1 MMNSLREINFVAGID
16 YSLTSPAICV
26 AKIIDNEIKFENCK
40 FHFLKQ
46 NKSHKSLGEV
56 FLAYDYPEYE
66 DDIERFSKLASWTI
80 ECIRWFDGRVSKV
93 YLEDYAFAATGRVFN
108 IGENMGILKKQL
120 REAGFKYVTI
130 PPTVIKKHA
139 TGKGNANKELMYETF
154 LSESHVDLQSQL
166 SPKSTKISNPVS
178 DIVDSFYIC
187 RTGFHLKE
195 QLCKPPKSKTLT

>member
-1 MMNSLREINFVAGID
+1 MMNSLRKTRYVAGID

-46 NKSHKSLGEV
+46 NKSHKSLGKI
-56 FLAYDYPEYE
+56 FAYDYPEYTDE
-66 DDIERFSKLASWTI
+66 IDRFSKLASWTI
-80 ECIRWFDGRVSKV
+80 ECIRWFDGRVDRV

-108 IGENMGILKKQL
+108 IGENTGILKKQL
-120 REAGFKYVTI
+120 KEARFKYVTI

-154 LSESHVDLQSQL
+154 LSESHVDLKSQL

-187 RTGFHLKE
+187 KTGFHLKE
-195 QLCKPPKSKTLT
+195 QLCNSPKSKTLI

>member
-1 MMNSLREINFVAGID
+1 MTNFLKKIEFVAGID
-16 YSLTSPAICV
+16 YSLTSPAVCV
-26 AKIIDNEIKFENCK
+26 AEIIDNEIKFENCK

-46 NKSHKSLGEV
+46 NKSHKSLGKI
-56 FLAYDYPEYE
+56 FAYDYPEYT
-66 DDIERFSKLASWTI
+66 DDIDRFSKLASWTI
-80 ECIRWFDGRVSKV
+80 ECIRWFDGRVDRV

-108 IGENMGILKKQL
+108 IGENTGILKKQL
-120 REAGFKYVTI
+120 KEAGFKYVTI

-154 LSESHVDLQSQL
+154 LSESHVDLKSQL

-187 RTGFHLKE
+187 KTGFHLKE
-195 QLCKPPKSKTLT
+195 QLCEPPMSKTLI

>member
-1 MMNSLREINFVAGID
+1 MMNSLRKIRYVAGID

-56 FLAYDYPEYE
+56 FLAHEYPEYT
-66 DDIERFSKLASWTI
+66 DDIDRFTKLADWTI
-80 ECIRWFDGRVSKV
+80 ECIRWFDNRASHV

-108 IGENMGILKKQL
+108 IGENTGILKQQL
-120 REAGFKYVTI
+120 KTNRFRYTTI

-154 LSESHVDLQSQL
+154 LSESHVDLKSQL

-187 RTGFHLKE
+187 KTGFHLKE
-195 QLCKPPKSKTLT
+195 QLCNSPKSKTLI

>member
-1 MMNSLREINFVAGID
+1 MKKKYEYVAGID
-16 YSLTSPAICV
+16 YSLTSPAICI
-26 AKIIDNEIKFENCK
+26 AEIINSCVVFENCK
-40 FHFLKQ
+40 FHYLKQ
-46 NKSHKSLGEV
+46 NKSQGS
-56 FLAYDYPEYE
+56 FDNILAYEYPEYT
-66 DDIERFSKLASWTI
+66 DDIERFTKLADWTI
-80 ECIRWFDGRVSKV
+80 ECIRWFDNRASHV

-120 REAGFKYVTI
+120 KEDGFKYTTI

-154 LSESHVDLQSQL
+154 LSESHVDLKSQL

-187 RTGFHLKE
+187 KTGFHLKE
-195 QLCKPPKSKTLT
+195 QLCEPSKTLI

>member
-1 MMNSLREINFVAGID
+1 MMNSLKKINFVAGID
-16 YSLTSPAICV
+16 YSLTSPAVCV

-120 REAGFKYVTI
+120 KEDGFKYTTI

-154 LSESHVDLQSQL
+154 LSESHVDLKDKL

-195 QLCKPPKSKTLT
+195 QLCEPPKSKTLT

>member
-1 MMNSLREINFVAGID
+1 MMKKKKNKYVAGID

-26 AKIIDNEIKFENCK
+26 AEVIDNEIKFENCK

-56 FLAYDYPEYE
+56 FFAYEYPEYS

-80 ECIRWFDGRVSKV
+80 ECIRWFDDRASEI
-93 YLEDYAFAATGRVFN
+93 YLEDYAFAATGRVFH
-108 IGENMGILKKQL
+108 IAENMGILKKQL
-120 REAGFKYVTI
+120 RETKFKYITI

-139 TGKGNANKELMYETF
+139 TGKGNANKELMYEQF
-154 LSESHVDLQSQL
+154 LTESHVDLQSQL

-178 DIVDSFYIC
+178 DIVDSYYIC
-187 RTGFHLKE
+187 KTGFHL
-195 QLCKPPKSKTLT
+195 

>member
-1 MMNSLREINFVAGID
+1 MNEHVAGID

-26 AKIIDNEIKFENCK
+26 AKIIDNDIKFENCR

-46 NKSHKSLGEV
+46 NKSHNSIGEV

-66 DDIERFSKLASWTI
+66 DDIDRFSKLASWTI
-80 ECIRWFDGRVSKV
+80 ECIRWYNGRVNKV

-108 IGENMGILKKQL
+108 IGENTGILKKQL
-120 REAGFKYVTI
+120 KEAGFKYVTI

-154 LSESHVDLQSQL
+154 LSESHVDLKSQL

-178 DIVDSFYIC
+178 DIVDAYYIC
-187 RTGFHLKE
+187 RTGFHL
-195 QLCKPPKSKTLT
+195 

>member
-1 MMNSLREINFVAGID
+1 MVYLGMTWIAGID
-16 YSLTSPAICV
+16 YSLTSPAVCIAEV
-26 AKIIDNEIKFENCK
+26 KDKNKIKFEDCR
-40 FHFLKQ
+40 FHYIKQ
-46 NKSHKSLGEV
+46 TKTQESIGV
-56 FLAYDYPEYE
+56 FTGYDYPKYSDET
-66 DDIERFSKLASWTI
+66 ERHQNLAEWAI
-80 ECIRWFDGRVSKV
+80 ECIRWYHGRVECV

-108 IGENMGILKKQL
+108 IAENTGILKHYLKKNKFNF
-120 REAGFKYVTI
+120 ETI

-187 RTGFHLKE
+187 KTGFHLKE
-195 QLCKPPKSKTLT
+195 QLCEPPKSKTLI

>member
-1 MMNSLREINFVAGID
+1 MTNFLKKIEFVAGID

-26 AKIIDNEIKFENCK
+26 VEIIDNDIKFENCK

-46 NKSHKSLGEV
+46 NKSHESIGEV
-56 FLAYDYPEYE
+56 FLAYNYPEYT
-66 DDIERFSKLASWTI
+66 DDIDRFSKLASWTI
-80 ECIRWFDGRVSKV
+80 ECIRWYDGRVSKV

-120 REAGFKYVTI
+120 KEDGFKYTTI

-139 TGKGNANKELMYETF
+139 TGKGNANKDLMYETF
-154 LSESHVDLQSQL
+154 LSETQVDLQSQL

-178 DIVDSFYIC
+178 DIVDAYYIC
-187 RTGFHLKE
+187 RTGFYLKE
-195 QLCKPPKSKTLT
+195 QLCEPPMSKTLI